1 VLPEEYQKFRA
12 AFSDGTKTL
21 PEHTD
26 ADLGIELVEGKLPPF
41 GALYSMSE
49 DELSIVKTYVDDMM
63 KKGLIRPST
72 SPIGAPILFARKKDG
87 SLRLCV
93 DYRRLNDLTVK
104 NVYPLPLIHE
114 LLDRMAGSSIF
125 TKLDL
130 KDAYWLIRIKKGDEW
145 KTAFRTRYGLF
156 EYLVM
161 PFGLSNAPG
170 QFQSY
175 VNKLFS
181 DMLDLFVCTYL
192 DDFMIFSKT
201 YADHVQHVGKVLQR
215 MIDHKLEA
223 NLKKCV
229 FHTDRVEFLGYEI
242 TPLGV
247 NMCQDRVKSV
257 MDWAVPH
264 DLKSLQSFLGFC
276 NFYRSF
282 IKDYSLIAAPL
293 TDMTKKGRAWN
304 WTTVEQAAFER
315 MKEQFGTAEVVRHF
329 DPALPIVLET
339 DASDFALSGILSQQH
354 SDGLRPV
361 SFYSRK
367 FQPAEL
373 NYDTHDKELLAIIEC
388 LTAWRHFCQNS
399 RTPVSILTDHQNL
412 KYFTTTKQLNRRQ
425 VRWSHFKF

>member
-1 VLPEEYQKFRA
+1 MIIRQNEATIRVVNNINVLHDDTDTYFVALVYPSPIVVATTKADENTTGTTEPTLPEEYQKFCA

-26 ADLGIELVEGKLPPF
+26 ADLSIELVDGKLPPF

-49 DELSIVKTYVDDMM
+49 DELTIVKNYVDDMM

-72 SPIGAPILFARKKDG
+72 SPVGAPILFARKKDG

-125 TKLDL
+125 SKLDL

-170 QFQSY
+170 AFQSY

-181 DMLDLFVCTYL
+181 DMLDLFVCIYL
-192 DDFMIFSKT
+192 DDFMIFSKS
-201 YADHVQHVGKVLQR
+201 YKEHVQHVSKVLQR

-229 FHTDRVEFLGYEI
+229 FHTDRVEFLG
-242 TPLGV
+242 
-247 NMCQDRVKSV
+247 
-257 MDWAVPH
+257 
-264 DLKSLQSFLGFC
+264 
-276 NFYRSF
+276 
-282 IKDYSLIAAPL
+282 
-293 TDMTKKGRAWN
+293 
-304 WTTVEQAAFER
+304 
-315 MKEQFGTAEVVRHF
+315 
-329 DPALPIVLET
+329 
-339 DASDFALSGILSQQH
+339 
-354 SDGLRPV
+354 
-361 SFYSRK
+361 
-367 FQPAEL
+367 L
-373 NYDTHDKELLAIIEC
+373 NC
-388 LTAWRHFCQNS
+388 
-399 RTPVSILTDHQNL
+399 P
-412 KYFTTTKQLNRRQ
+412 RR
-425 VRWSHFKF
+425 

>member
-1 VLPEEYQKFRA
+1 
-12 AFSDGTKTL
+12 
-21 PEHTD
+21 
-26 ADLGIELVEGKLPPF
+26 
-41 GALYSMSE
+41 
-49 DELSIVKTYVDDMM
+49 
-63 KKGLIRPST
+63 
-72 SPIGAPILFARKKDG
+72 
-87 SLRLCV
+87 
-93 DYRRLNDLTVK
+93 
-104 NVYPLPLIHE
+104 
-114 LLDRMAGSSIF
+114 
-125 TKLDL
+125 
-130 KDAYWLIRIKKGDEW
+130 
-145 KTAFRTRYGLF
+145 
-156 EYLVM
+156 
-161 PFGLSNAPG
+161 
-170 QFQSY
+170 
-175 VNKLFS
+175 
-181 DMLDLFVCTYL
+181 
-192 DDFMIFSKT
+192 MIFSKT

-229 FHTDRVEFLGYEI
+229 IHTDRVEFLGYEI

-304 WTTVEQAAFER
+304 WTTVEQTAFER

-373 NYDTHDKELLAIIEC
+373 NYDTHDKELLP
-388 LTAWRHFCQNS
+388 LLS
-399 RTPVSILTDHQNL
+399 V
-412 KYFTTTKQLNRRQ
+412 
-425 VRWSHFKF
+425 